1 MSIESSRVKVS
12 ASDLVKVWSINRGS
26 DFKQITIRV
35 PIETFVKI
43 QAIESMF
50 RHRSRNELVSDLLA
64 TALEDFE
71 SGLPVIIHETDEI
84 VAQLPDGEIIRG
96 SFESGPRVAYRDL
109 VERLTNELQVKP
121 TDLAVVQTS
130 EEAA

>member
-1 MSIESSRVKVS
+1 MSNETSRVKVS

-50 RHRSRNELVSDLLA
+50 QHRSRNELVSDLLS

-71 SGLPVIIHETDEI
+71 SGLPVFIHETDE
-84 VAQLPDGEIIRG
+84 VVGQLPNGEFIRD
-96 SFESGPRVAYRDL
+96 SYETGPRVDFCRR
-109 VERLTNELQVKP
+109 VELLTEELQVKS
-121 TDLAVVQTS
+121 TDLAIVQTS
-130 EEAA
+130 QEAA

>member
-1 MSIESSRVKVS
+1 MSIEASRVKIS

-43 QAIESMF
+43 QAIEGMF
-50 RHRSRNELVSDLLA
+50 PHRSRNELVSDLLS

-71 SGLPVIIHETDEI
+71 SGLPVTVHETDEVI
-84 VAQLPDGEIIRG
+84 GQFPDGEPIRG
-96 SFESGPRVAYRDL
+96 SFETGPRIDYRNL
-109 VERLTNELQVKP
+109 VEHLTNDLHVKS
-121 TDLAVVQTS
+121 TDLAVLQTS
-130 EEAA
+130 QEAA